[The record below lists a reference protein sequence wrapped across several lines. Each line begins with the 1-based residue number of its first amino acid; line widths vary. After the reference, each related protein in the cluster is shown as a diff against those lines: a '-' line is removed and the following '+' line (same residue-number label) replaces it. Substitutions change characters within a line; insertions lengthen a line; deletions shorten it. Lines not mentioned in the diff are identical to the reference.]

1 MPMTVLQREQI
12 LNTLRL
18 GKGRQSTPYRNAACE
33 TGIRLLETSKKRPLD
48 ATETASVAA
57 CIRGLRATLDGS
69 KPPPLTMPRRD
80 DRTDQQKANDAEIK
94 SLYADLSQRPR
105 WWDIHVD
112 PSDAA
117 NNTPSMDPELQARGW
132 GKGWEGRPMADC
144 PVKPTSEA
152 IVNLNNQR
160 PDFPVIWADGA
171 PRGIVARFV
180 KWALNT
186 QDNH

>member
-57 CIRGLRATLDGS
+57 CIRGLKCTLDGS

-80 DRTDQQKANDAEIK
+80 DRTPERIALDTAIRDAWAADMPPSWSIQSSDTWRQIVDTTNEILPD
-94 SLYADLSQRPR
+94 SPIVPRPGVA
-105 WWDIHVD
+105 I
-112 PSDAA
+112 
-117 NNTPSMDPELQARGW
+117 SMDHTRPPVNGVSAPIVWQNGTKRSTLTKFMDAFRHS
-132 GKGWEGRPMADC
+132 GKAE
-144 PVKPTSEA
+144 
-152 IVNLNNQR
+152 
-160 PDFPVIWADGA
+160 F
-171 PRGIVARFV
+171 
-180 KWALNT
+180 
-186 QDNH
+186 